1 MHDISLFAVDIKG
14 HRFGFGLNPFVCTLC
29 SVPVFISLWCSSLY
43 MYGRHHPHAPLV
55 HLIFLLW
62 ISWVFHVIS
71 LHYHLFSPYCFPTTF
86 IPIMSRVLHQL
97 PHSCP
102 PYLLSLIL
110 AVPSSCLIKPIF
122 LLPHIHTHIPAPRH
136 AKTTP
141 NSHLRFP
148 MPVKIIPSHLSMPV
162 YSYFTPCHSLHLS
175 QNLHRTLT
183 ILTMSSPSSIF
194 LPARSQWSPRYR

>member
-14 HRFGFGLNPFVCTLC
+14 HRFGFRLNPFVCTLC

-97 PHSCP
+97 PGVHAHHIYYHSSLSSRQAASSNPFSYSPISILIYPHPAMQRP
-102 PYLLSLIL
+102 PLTLIS
-110 AVPSSCLIKPIF
+110 VFQCL
-122 LLPHIHTHIPAPRH
+122 
-136 AKTTP
+136 
-141 NSHLRFP
+141 
-148 MPVKIIPSHLSMPV
+148 
-162 YSYFTPCHSLHLS
+162 
-175 QNLHRTLT
+175 
-183 ILTMSSPSSIF
+183 
-194 LPARSQWSPRYR
+194 